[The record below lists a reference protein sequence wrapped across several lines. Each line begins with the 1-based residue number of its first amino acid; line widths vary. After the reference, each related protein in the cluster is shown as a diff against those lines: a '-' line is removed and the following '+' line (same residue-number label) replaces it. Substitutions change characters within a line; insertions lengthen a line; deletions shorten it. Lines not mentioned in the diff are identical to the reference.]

1 MKQTIRIILLIG
13 FLALVGWTVW
23 YLYQKDKE
31 APVVFDT
38 EMPEVRT
45 IIKKTVATGAI
56 NPRKVIDIKPRVS
69 GIIDELYVEEGDT
82 VKKGDIIA
90 RIKIIPNMV
99 SLNNAQ
105 TRLNN
110 AKNALETAKES
121 YNRNKKLYDQKVIA
135 KAEFD
140 AIELNYLNAQEEIKA
155 AQNNL
160 ELVQEGVSRSMGTA
174 SNTNVVA
181 TAGGMV
187 LTVPVEIGN
196 SVIESNTFND
206 GTTIATVANM
216 RDLIFEGKVDESEV
230 GKIKEGMDLIITVA
244 AINNQRYEAILDKI
258 SPQGV
263 LVDGAIQFDMEATVK
278 MEPGSF
284 IRAGYSANADIVLDR
299 RDSVLAINEGLI
311 QFDKDKNPYVEV
323 ATGEQVFERRDIK
336 LGLSDGLYVE
346 VLEGITKDDK
356 IKKWN
361 QYGGMGEGK
370 PGKH

>member
-1 MKQTIRIILLIG
+1 MKQAIRIILLIG
-13 FLALVGWTVW
+13 FVALVGWTVW

-31 APVVFDT
+31 QPMVFDT

-45 IIKKTVATGAI
+45 IIRKTVATGAI

-140 AIELNYLNAQEEIKA
+140 AVELNYLNAQEEIKA

-216 RDLIFEGKVDESEV
+216 RDLIFQGKVDESEV

-263 LVDGAIQFDMEATVK
+263 LVDGAIQFDIEATVK

-323 ATGEQVFERRDIK
+323 ATGEQTFERRDVK

-356 IKKWN
+356 IKQWN